1 MTAIHIKGLQ
11 VDDGQ
16 KTLLQALDF
25 TIHPGTALTLIGES
39 GSGKSLLAHA
49 LMGTLPAPLTGRG
62 EMVSGGRHHNLADT
76 PRLRTL
82 WGRELAMLPQEPVLA
97 LDPTMGL
104 LAQVEEGWLPGG
116 KEARSR
122 ARAALERFGLAGR
135 EGAFVHQLSG
145 GMAQRA
151 AFAAATLG
159 EARLLVADEPTKGL
173 DSRAAARLGALLLG
187 YLARG
192 RHLLTIT
199 HDLSLARAL
208 GGWVLVV
215 KGGEIVEQ
223 GPAERVLHTPSHA
236 YTRALLAAE
245 PSAWPEAACADAA
258 HHRTGWRGALGW
270 QRPAPDPDRASAS
283 GRGLSLPGAAPP
295 LAGGVADPAARC
307 RGCSCPRRSA
317 P

>member
-11 VDDGQ
+11 ADDGQ

-122 ARAALERFGLAGR
+122 ARAALERLGLAGR

-145 GMAQRA
+145 GWPSVRP
-151 AFAAATLG
+151 LPPPPWG
-159 EARLLVADEPTKGL
+159 RPVCWWPT
-173 DSRAAARLGALLLG
+173 SPP
-187 YLARG
+187 RG
-192 RHLLTIT
+192 ST
-199 HDLSLARAL
+199 A
-208 GGWVLVV
+208 GPQPGWV
-215 KGGEIVEQ
+215 
-223 GPAERVLHTPSHA
+223 PCCWAT
-236 YTRALLAAE
+236 
-245 PSAWPEAACADAA
+245 WPVDAI
-258 HHRTGWRGALGW
+258 
-270 QRPAPDPDRASAS
+270 
-283 GRGLSLPGAAPP
+283 
-295 LAGGVADPAARC
+295 C
-307 RGCSCPRRSA
+307 
-317 P
+317 